1 MDELEIKLVLQ
12 FSVPKD
18 GLTVNGI
25 FQGLE
30 EQAPEILRT
39 LTQGIFQALEER
51 AVQNLMESEPGR
63 YRKNGHQST
72 SRQMKTFFGTVGYR
86 LRQMRDL
93 RTSKAIFPLA
103 QTLDLLPYRRYQP
116 GALEPGVGLVM
127 HLSYRQAG
135 SEGQRIQGH
144 GPSKS
149 TLHRAVQELAQRLG
163 KWPYFKQRPFRFL
176 MVDGTKVHLQASG
189 GKDLG
194 QAEMRWALASTGP
207 GRPFEPV
214 GFWIGQGWA
223 AIRRNLEKRLAYDK
237 IEVLFSDGGPG
248 VEENLLAPGMR
259 QQRCLWHGK
268 RDFPYIL
275 YQEGLKKA
283 QQEPLKDLLKAIP
296 AFSLTETRLEHIDSQ
311 DYAQVQKLVKQ
322 TQQGFEQLLQTLKVQ
337 KYPKAYTY
345 LENLYQHTMTFFDYF
360 LKNKKWIPLTTN
372 AIESAFSRVTN
383 RIKAVGKRWS
393 DQGLL
398 NWLMLALPKIF
409 KPKLWSKL
417 WSQFLKIN
425 QKIELT
431 SLKISYAWL

>member
-12 FSVPKD
+12 LSVPKD

-30 EQAPEILRT
+30 EQTPELLST

-51 AVQNLMESEPGR
+51 AVQTLMESDPGR

-72 SRQMKTFFGTVGYR
+72 SRQMKTFFGTVCYR
-86 LRQMRDL
+86 LRQMIDNQ
-93 RTSKAIFPLA
+93 TGQAIFPLA

-127 HLSYRQAG
+127 HLSYRQAS

-149 TLHRAVQELAQRLG
+149 TLHRAVQELAERLG

-176 MVDGTKVHLQASG
+176 MVDGTKVHLQGSK

-194 QAEMRWALASTGP
+194 QVEMRWALASVGP
-207 GRPFEPV
+207 GKPFEPV
-214 GFWIGQGWA
+214 GFWIGKGWA
-223 AIRRNLEKRLAYDK
+223 TIRQDLEKRLAYQK

-248 VEENLLAPGMR
+248 VEENLMASGMR
-259 QQRCLWHGK
+259 LQRCLWHGK
-268 RDFPYIL
+268 RDFPFIL
-275 YQEGLKKA
+275 YQEGLKKT
-283 QQEPLKDLLKAIP
+283 QQEPFKDLLKAIP
-296 AFSLTETRLEHIDSQ
+296 AFGLTDPRLEQIDSQ
-311 DYAQVQKLVKQ
+311 DYSQVKKLAQQTKQ
-322 TQQGFEQLLQTLKVQ
+322 RFEDLLKTLNAK
-337 KYPKAYTY
+337 KYPKAHTY
-345 LENLYQHTMTFFDYF
+345 LDNLYQHTMTFFDYF
-360 LKNKKWIPLTTN
+360 LEKKKWIPLTTN

-383 RIKAVGKRWS
+383 RIKQVGKRWS

-398 NWLMLALPKIF
+398 NWLMLALRKIF

-425 QKIELT
+425 QKMQLSTLT
-431 SLKISYAWL
+431 VAYQWL

>member
-30 EQAPEILRT
+30 EQAPEILST
-39 LTQGIFQALEER
+39 LTQGIFQAMEEQ
-51 AVQNLMESEPGR
+51 AIQNLMEGDPER
-63 YRKNGHQST
+63 YQKNGHQST
-72 SRQMKTFFGTVGYR
+72 SRQMKTFFGTVCYR
-86 LRQMRDL
+86 LRQMIDNQ
-93 RTSKAIFPLA
+93 TGKKIYPLA
-103 QTLDLLPYRRYQP
+103 QTLDWLPYRRYQP

-127 HLSYRQAG
+127 HLSYRQAS

-149 TLHRAVQELAQRLG
+149 TLHRAVQELAERLG

-176 MVDGTKVHLQASG
+176 MVDGTKVHLQG
-189 GKDLG
+189 RKGKDLG
-194 QAEMRWALASTGP
+194 QAEMRWALASVGP
-207 GRPFEPV
+207 GKPFEPV
-214 GFWIGQGWA
+214 GFWIGKGWA
-223 AIRRNLEKRLAYDK
+223 AIRQDLEKRLSYGNL
-237 IEVLFSDGGPG
+237 EVLFSDGGPG

-259 QQRCLWHGK
+259 LQRCLWHGK

-283 QQEPLKDLLKAIP
+283 QQEPFKDLLKAIP
-296 AFSLTETRLEHIDSQ
+296 AFGLTDPRLEQIDSQ
-311 DYAQVQKLVKQ
+311 DCSQAQELAQQ
-322 TQQGFEQLLQTLKVQ
+322 TRQGFEGLLRTLNPQ
-337 KYPKAYTY
+337 KYPKAHTY
-345 LENLYQHTMTFFDYF
+345 LDNLYQNTMTFFDYF
-360 LKNKKWIPLTTN
+360 LENKKWIPLTTN

-383 RIKAVGKRWS
+383 RIKGIGKRWS
-393 DQGLL
+393 DHGLL
-398 NWLMLALPKIF
+398 NWLMLSFRKIF

-417 WSQFLKIN
+417 WSQFLN
-425 QKIELT
+425 VNLKIELT